1 MNAPLAASSSARRAF
16 SLTELMVVIAVIGVL
31 AYIGLGAFPSMLRA
45 SDRTLAENQLRIGL
59 SAARDAAIR
68 GDGTDSAAVF
78 TYDPVT
84 RRTSIIPC
92 VMVGTFRDRDPDP
105 TNSNFPTEYL
115 NRELFV
121 PLSNVESP
129 QLPSGWLIAGLASE
143 AALDNGPTNP
153 TGWYVSRDNPDRPLD
168 IPQGAWVLPETDYY
182 NLETDVLTSG
192 NATRYDRCT
201 FMIRFAA
208 RTGVAITSESAP
220 AAVLLPRP
228 STYSRPTIPTERSTR
243 PDLADNL
250 TQWGKRLLRRAYAQ
264 APDGVETTGAIGVR
278 RISDVLGAKRL
289 DSVLASSVLSVA
301 VMDTNEL
308 AKGLGIRANSRD
320 TGSIYAISTDNDNRI
335 KWDDNAV
342 GTANKA
348 TIAENLDKWITGTL
362 VPPGSPGGKAVTSDV
377 RIFVVQPI
385 GGVPVPVTE

>member
-1 MNAPLAASSSARRAF
+1 
-16 SLTELMVVIAVIGVL
+16 
-31 AYIGLGAFPSMLRA
+31 
-45 SDRTLAENQLRIGL
+45 
-59 SAARDAAIR
+59 
-68 GDGTDSAAVF
+68 
-78 TYDPVT
+78 
-84 RRTSIIPC
+84 
-92 VMVGTFRDRDPDP
+92 
-105 TNSNFPTEYL
+105 
-115 NRELFV
+115 
-121 PLSNVESP
+121 
-129 QLPSGWLIAGLASE
+129 
-143 AALDNGPTNP
+143 
-153 TGWYVSRDNPDRPLD
+153 
-168 IPQGAWVLPETDYY
+168 
-182 NLETDVLTSG
+182 
-192 NATRYDRCT
+192 
-201 FMIRFAA
+201 MIRFAA
-208 RTGVAITSESAP
+208 RTGVAINSEPAP

-228 STYSRPTIPTERSTR
+228 STYSRPTVPTERSTR

-264 APDGVETTGAIGVR
+264 APDGVEPTGAIGVR

-320 TGSIYAISTDNDNRI
+320 TGSIYAISTGNDNRI

-348 TIAENLDKWITGTL
+348 DIAKRLDEWITGTL
-362 VPPGSPGGKAVTSDV
+362 VPAGSPGNKAVTSDV

>member
-1 MNAPLAASSSARRAF
+1 MNAPVAHAKVSPRGF

-31 AYIGLGAFPSMLRA
+31 AYIGLAAFPSMLRA

-68 GDGTDSAAVF
+68 GDGSDSAAVF

-84 RRTSIIPC
+84 RRTTIVPC

-105 TNSNFPTEYL
+105 TNSNFPAQYL
-115 NRELFV
+115 DRELFV

-129 QLPSGWLIAGLASE
+129 QLPTGWIIAGLASE
-143 AALDNGPTNP
+143 SALDNGPTNP
-153 TGWYVSRDNPDRPLD
+153 TGWYVQSADRPLNVD
-168 IPQGAWVLPETDYY
+168 KGAWVLPETDFY
-182 NLETDVLTSG
+182 NLESDVLTSG

-208 RTGVAITSESAP
+208 RTGVAITSESSP

-228 STYSRPTIPTERSTR
+228 STYSRPTVPTERSTR

-250 TQWGKRLLRRAYAQ
+250 TQWAKRLLRRAYAQ
-264 APDGVETTGAIGVR
+264 APDGVETNGSIGVR
-278 RISDVLGAKRL
+278 RISDVLGSKRL
-289 DSVLASSVLSVA
+289 DSVLTSSVLSLA
-301 VMDTNEL
+301 VMDSNEL

-320 TGSIYAISTDNDNRI
+320 TGSIYAISTDNDNRV

-342 GTANKA
+342 GTANKSD
-348 TIAENLDKWITGTL
+348 IAKRMDEWITGTL
-362 VPPGSPGGKAVTSDV
+362 VPSGSPGNKAVTSDV
-377 RIFVVQPI
+377 RIFVVQPN

>member
-1 MNAPLAASSSARRAF
+1 MNALVAIRSSTRRAF

-31 AYIGLGAFPSMLRA
+31 AYIGLAAFPSMLRA

-68 GDGTDSAAVF
+68 GDGTDAAAVF

-105 TNSNFPTEYL
+105 TNSNFPTQYL
-115 NRELFV
+115 DRELFV

-143 AALDNGPTNP
+143 SALDNGPGNP
-153 TGWYVSRDNPDRPLD
+153 TGWYVQSADRPLD
-168 IPQGAWVLPETDYY
+168 VAKGAWVLPETDYY
-182 NLETDVLTSG
+182 YSESDVLASG

-201 FMIRFAA
+201 FMVRFAA
-208 RTGVAITSESAP
+208 RTGVAISSESSP

-228 STYSRPTIPTERSTR
+228 STFSRPTVPTERSTR

-278 RISDVLGAKRL
+278 RISDVLGSKRL
-289 DSVLASSVLSVA
+289 DSVLASSVLSIA

-308 AKGLGIRANSRD
+308 AKGLGIRANSRE
-320 TGSIYAISTDNDNRI
+320 TGSIYSISTGNDNRI

-348 TIAENLDKWITGTL
+348 DIAKHMDEWITGTL
-362 VPPGSPGGKAVTSDV
+362 VPAGASGNKAVTSDV